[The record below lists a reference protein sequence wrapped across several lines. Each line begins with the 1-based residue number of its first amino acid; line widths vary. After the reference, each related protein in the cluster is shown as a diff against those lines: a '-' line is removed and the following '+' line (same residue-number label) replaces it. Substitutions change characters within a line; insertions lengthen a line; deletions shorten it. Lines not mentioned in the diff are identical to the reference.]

1 MRGGRRSCHPR
12 GSLRTA
18 GSTPPRE
25 GRRRDPEMRFHAFH
39 YIVPSVCAHF
49 GIAPAPFLEEEVLD
63 SCSAE
68 AAARRGGTASSTASR
83 ACADATCASA
93 RKGKARSSTWPGS
106 RWCWART
113 PFPTTLSTSAFL
125 PAPDKLNQ
133 SIKKTLKFVPE
144 NFHEQI
150 VKLDIA
156 QINAKRIANA
166 EYYYNNFDLK
176 YLIKIEKECF
186 TSQALIGFPIKM
198 KNPELF
204 HNYMIKHGFWA
215 FL

>member
-1 MRGGRRSCHPR
+1 MFTQN
-12 GSLRTA
+12 RTFDKVNYTAEMSELEQAMLNHSEYYARELHNRLPMSFYKIYIKLFA
-18 GSTPPRE
+18 GKYNYS
-25 GRRRDPEMRFHAFH
+25 
-39 YIVPSVCAHF
+39 
-49 GIAPAPFLEEEVLD
+49 
-63 SCSAE
+63 
-68 AAARRGGTASSTASR
+68 
-83 ACADATCASA
+83 
-93 RKGKARSSTWPGS
+93 
-106 RWCWART
+106 
-113 PFPTTLSTSAFL
+113 
-125 PAPDKLNQ
+125 DKLNQ

-166 EYYYNNFDLK
+166 EYYYNNLDLK

-204 HNYMIKHGFWA
+204 HNYMIKHGILGFSMKGAWWMNSNQTP
-215 FL
+215 FGLHGTHYCLPVSQDLSSEDLTKIVNTVNNY